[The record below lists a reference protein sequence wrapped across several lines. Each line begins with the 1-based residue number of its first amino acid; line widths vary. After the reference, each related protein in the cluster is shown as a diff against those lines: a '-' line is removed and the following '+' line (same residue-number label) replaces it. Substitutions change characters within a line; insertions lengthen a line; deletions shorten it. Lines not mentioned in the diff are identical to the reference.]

1 MEMMSLLIKI
11 GLIAAI
17 AGGYIDWIF
26 KIAL

>member
-11 GLIAAI
+11 GIVAAV

-26 KIAL
+26 EVAL